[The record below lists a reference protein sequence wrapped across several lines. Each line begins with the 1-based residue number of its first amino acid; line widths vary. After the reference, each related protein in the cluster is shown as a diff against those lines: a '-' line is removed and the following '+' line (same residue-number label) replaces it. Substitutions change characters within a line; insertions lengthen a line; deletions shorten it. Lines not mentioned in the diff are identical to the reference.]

1 MMPPTSPDISPSR
14 SNSTVPTDVA
24 CPICQGHSLLAFEK
38 YGYWIRDCQSCGHQ
52 FTQISPTVA
61 HTQRVYGDD
70 YFKGGGAG
78 YPNYL
83 AESKLLRNH
92 GRRYGKIMQR
102 HCQPGR
108 VLDVGSAAGFILK
121 GLTDC
126 GWQGEG
132 IEPND
137 AMATHAR
144 QQLGLAVKTG
154 ALEQAVLEQAALEQP
169 YDLITFVQ
177 VLPHFFDLR
186 QALTVAASLTAPGGY
201 WLIETWNRRSLTARI
216 SAQSWHEYSPPSVLH
231 WFSPTDVSLLGREF
245 GFRTV
250 AQGRPQKWINAAHA
264 KSLLRYKLQESSIGR
279 WLIPLLN
286 LVPSGLNIPYPAE
299 DLFWILLK
307 KAN

>member
-1 MMPPTSPDISPSR
+1 MQPTPPDISR
-14 SNSTVPTDVA
+14 SHLDSTVLTDMA
-24 CPICQGHSLLAFEK
+24 CPICRGNSLPAFEK
-38 YGYWIRDCQSCGHQ
+38 YGYWIRSCQNCGHQ
-52 FTQISPTVA
+52 FTQGASTVA

-70 YFKGGGAG
+70 YFVGGGAG

-92 GRRYGKIMQR
+92 GRRYGKTIQR
-102 HCQPGR
+102 HCQAGR
-108 VLDVGSAAGFILK
+108 VLDVGSAAGFILQ
-121 GLTDC
+121 GLTDY

-144 QQLGLAVKTG
+144 QHLGLAVKTG
-154 ALEQAVLEQAALEQP
+154 ALEQASFEHTF
-169 YDLITFVQ
+169 DLITFIQ

-186 QALTVAASLTAPGGY
+186 RALTVAASLTAPEGY
-201 WLIETWNRRSLTARI
+201 WLIETWNRRSLTARL
-216 SAQSWHEYSPPSVLH
+216 SGQSWHEYSPPSVLH

-264 KSLLRYKLQESSIGR
+264 KSLLRYKLQESPISR
-279 WLIPLLN
+279 WMIPLLN
-286 LVPSGLNIPYPAE
+286 LIPSGLNIPYPAE

-307 KAN
+307 KVG

>member
-1 MMPPTSPDISPSR
+1 
-14 SNSTVPTDVA
+14 
-24 CPICQGHSLLAFEK
+24 
-38 YGYWIRDCQSCGHQ
+38 
-52 FTQISPTVA
+52 
-61 HTQRVYGDD
+61 VYGDD

-102 HCQPGR
+102 YCQPGR
-108 VLDVGSAAGFILK
+108 VLDVGSAAGFILQ

-137 AMATHAR
+137 TMAAHAR

-154 ALEQAVLEQAALEQP
+154 TLEQLSFEHT

-186 QALTVAASLTAPGGY
+186 RALTVAASLTAPNGY

-216 SAQSWHEYSPPSVLH
+216 SGQGWHEYSPPSVLH
-231 WFSPTDVSLLGREF
+231 WFSPTEVSTLGREL

-264 KSLLRYKLQESSIGR
+264 KSLLRYKLQESPASR
-279 WLIPLLN
+279 WLIPVLN
-286 LVPSGLNIPYPAE
+286 LVPDGLNIPYPAE

-307 KAN
+307 KA